1 MSIVL
6 LAIAIL
12 VLTLVGCLAPRA
24 LASRLSERQLA
35 DMTGIAAGL
44 LLASALLVV
53 IPEGFHTASGVHT
66 DHEVSA
72 DEDHADE
79 EHVDEEHEDEEH
91 ADEDHGEQEH
101 GEEEHEGETDAF
113 VYDPAILGLT
123 ILAGFSAMLLLEG
136 FGVGHA
142 VHEEHHSH
150 AEGHGHG
157 HVHHPSSMSV
167 LAVGLSAHAAA
178 DGFAIG
184 AAAATGETAFSV
196 LVALAVILHRI
207 PAAFSLGMFALHETT
222 NTRAVVRGLFAFSV
236 ATPLTMLVSYLLLDG
251 ASTGLVAIALL
262 FSAGTFLYVA
272 TVDTLPAIHNP
283 ENGRRSVRNVL
294 LGALLLSVVLFSADA
309 AGLLEHAH

>member
-1 MSIVL
+1 
-6 LAIAIL
+6 
-12 VLTLVGCLAPRA
+12 
-24 LASRLSERQLA
+24 
-35 DMTGIAAGL
+35 MTGIAAGL

-79 EHVDEEHEDEEH
+79 DHEEEEHED
-91 ADEDHGEQEH
+91 DDH

-113 VYDPAILGLT
+113 VYDPAVLGLT

-222 NTRAVVRGLFAFSV
+222 NTHAAVRGLFAFSV

>member
-1 MSIVL
+1 MVSIVL

-12 VLTLVGCLAPRA
+12 VLTLVGCLTPRA
-24 LASRLSERQLA
+24 LANRLSERQLA

-53 IPEGFHTASGVHT
+53 IPEGFHTASDVHT

-79 EHVDEEHEDEEH
+79 EHE
-91 ADEDHGEQEH
+91 DEDHA
-101 GEEEHEGETDAF
+101 EEDHEGETDAF
-113 VYDPAILGLT
+113 VYDPAVLGLT

-222 NTRAVVRGLFAFSV
+222 NTPAVVRGLFAFSV

-294 LGALLLSVVLFSADA
+294 LGALLLSVVLFAADA